1 MLLDFTGFLPSFTEY
16 LWVLPDVTGFYRV
29 LPSFFTGNYEIWL
42 GFIKFFLWVLLDFTG
57 FLPSFTEYLWVL
69 LDVIE
74 FYRVLSSFLRV
85 IMRFDL
91 VLSSFAWML
100 VDFTGFYL
108 VLPSVYGLY

>member
-1 MLLDFTGFLPSFTEY
+1 M
-16 LWVLPDVTGFYRV
+16 
-29 LPSFFTGNYEIWL
+29 
-42 GFIKFFLWVLLDFTG
+42 LLDFTG